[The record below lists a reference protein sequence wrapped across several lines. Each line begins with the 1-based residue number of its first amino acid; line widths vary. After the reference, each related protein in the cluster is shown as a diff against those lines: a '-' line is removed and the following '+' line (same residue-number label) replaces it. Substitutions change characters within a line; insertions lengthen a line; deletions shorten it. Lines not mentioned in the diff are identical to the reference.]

1 MEHIVQPKTIE
12 EVKALSDQAA
22 FTIYLDILE
31 EREQEPKFTLDMTDF
46 GAKSRACLLELLKKE
61 EPVSKKRK
69 MDSIIEP
76 TLPMDSTFD
85 PPATEA
91 EIMAMSDLDAHT
103 CYVNLPEVTDDMV
116 EDFNAVSW
124 WNPANFGSKSRDLLL
139 QRHRR
144 LQKERPLAKKRK
156 IEKDPAKEI
165 PPAKKRKI
173 EEIHPTKEIPKV
185 DTPIK
190 SVSWDKVLP
199 IEAMKEVGKFT
210 FSILDIK
217 TNKTTEWEAKPQDLP
232 QTLLMACRGDNHKLV
247 QLNYVSL
254 ETKSTS
260 MLMLPAK
267 KRSKAVAPPKKAKKK
282 PDYVCPSV
290 WKLDFKKGQVVRFG
304 KAKGQQTKAQ
314 ILGVSKYSKSGKLI
328 SVKLLESRGVTKIK
342 PIGTIFRVS
351 PSLLTIIN
359 T

>member
-22 FTIYLDILE
+22 FAIYLDILE
-31 EREQEPKFTLDMTDF
+31 ERGQEPKFTLDMTDF

-103 CYVNLPEVTDDMV
+103 YYVNLPEVTDDMV
-116 EDFNAVSW
+116 EDQFDAG
-124 WNPANFGSKSRDLLL
+124 NFGSKSRDLLL

-144 LQKERPLAKKRK
+144 LQKERPLTTKRK
-156 IEKDPAKEI
+156 IEEVHPTKEI

-173 EEIHPTKEIPKV
+173 EEVHPTKEIPKV

-199 IEAMKEVGKFT
+199 IEAMKEVGRFT
-210 FSILDIK
+210 FSILDI
-217 TNKTTEWEAKPQDLP
+217 TSNKTTEWEAKPQDLP